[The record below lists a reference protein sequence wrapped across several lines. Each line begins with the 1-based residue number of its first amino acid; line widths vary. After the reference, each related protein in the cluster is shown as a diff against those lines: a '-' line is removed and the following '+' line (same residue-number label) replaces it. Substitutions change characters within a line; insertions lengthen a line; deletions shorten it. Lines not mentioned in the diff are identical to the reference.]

1 MWSIHDFLA
10 YGLFAGCVT
19 KGCVGWPPCG
29 PTTES
34 CFSKKLKTKLYG
46 GSWMLFTTEPP
57 LSKQNKTKKKK
68 KKKHL

>member
-34 CFSKKLKTKLYG
+34 CFSKKLKTKYMVGVACYLPHNHPY
-46 GSWMLFTTEPP
+46 
-57 LSKQNKTKKKK
+57 QKKKNTFNGET
-68 KKKHL
+68 